1 MLEKLE
7 KELQRQEA
15 MVEHIRGLLARAD
28 EKRLTEIHE
37 TRKWNKVLDNLESA
51 LDEAKARVQKCE
63 RELRRERERL
73 GYGQAVAPAVSP
85 VVVTHE
91 NASLMAEPAPLAA
104 HTHQEE
110 AAAARAMLETP
121 LESVE
126 LAPLEQVAMAQH
138 YLLWRKDQGLVNGDD
153 KRLEGRI
160 ELAIQGGAGMAPEAS
175 GDQAEQDRRNQHALR
190 AIVDK
195 VLSNQSDALTVR
207 ELELAIDCYSILA
220 RRPSLGDS
228 ESRLKRILGRVVM
241 LASQLGED
249 VKRKV
254 ELVT

>member
-28 EKRLTEIHE
+28 EKRLSEINE
-37 TRKWNKVLDNLESA
+37 TRKWNKVLDNLETA
-51 LDEAKARVQKCE
+51 LDEAKARVQRCE
-63 RELRRERERL
+63 RELRRERERM
-73 GYGQAVAPAVSP
+73 GFSQAVSP
-85 VVVTHE
+85 AATPAVAVGEAVSLVV
-91 NASLMAEPAPLAA
+91 EPAPIAT
-104 HTHQEE
+104 HTHREE

-138 YLLWRKDQGLVNGDD
+138 YLLWRKDQGLANGDD

-160 ELAIQGGAGMAPEAS
+160 ELAIQGGVGMASELPD
-175 GDQAEQDRRNQHALR
+175 GQAEQERRNQHVLR

-195 VLSNQSDALTVR
+195 VLSNRSDALTVR

-241 LASQLGED
+241 LATQLGED

-254 ELVT
+254 EPAS